1 MSSDKIIGQHYQ
13 VVTVTM
19 QQIIQKLEWEAVTE
33 QERKEVAESKRSD
46 SGGSDKNAEEDADL
60 NIVGV

>member
-1 MSSDKIIGQHYQ
+1 M
-13 VVTVTM
+13 
-19 QQIIQKLEWEAVTE
+19 TE